1 MTVDARLDLDTLQL
15 GDIAF
20 WELPWAQRLDTFRR
34 LREEKPFSF
43 HEEPEFPGI
52 ERGPGFWAVTR
63 HADVLDISRRPEE
76 FCSGQGAI
84 SINDMTP
91 DLNEFY
97 GSLISMDNPRHA
109 RLRRIVS
116 GTFTPK
122 MLAKTMDDISRVA
135 REVVDGVAAKGEI
148 DFVWD
153 LAAPFPLIVICDMM
167 GIPES
172 ERSTVLTQANI
183 ILSGGD
189 PEYIPEGSD
198 PIEAFINAG
207 ITLAG
212 LMTDLAA
219 VRRRHPTDDLTS
231 ALVNTSVDGE
241 QLTEQELAS
250 FFILLSV
257 AGHETTRN
265 ALSHGAWALHTNP
278 DQKAIWAADLDGVT
292 PTAVEE
298 VVRYSSPVIFMRR
311 TATREARVGGHDFH
325 EGEKVLLY
333 YGSANRDA
341 EVFDDPDRFD
351 VRRTPNPHVGFG
363 GPGPHFCLGAHLA
376 RREIEVMFR
385 ELLLRLPDLEATGEP
400 EQLRSSFINGIRH
413 LPVRFTPT
421 P

>member
-1 MTVDARLDLDTLQL
+1 MTDARVDLDRLEL
-15 GDIAF
+15 GDITF
-20 WELPWAQRLDTFRR
+20 WERPWAQRESIFRR
-34 LREEKPFSF
+34 LREERPFTF
-43 HEEPEFPGI
+43 HAEPEFPGI
-52 ERGPGFWAVTR
+52 PQGPGFWAVTR
-63 HADVLDISRRPEE
+63 HADVVDISRRPEE

-116 GTFTPK
+116 GTFTPR
-122 MLAKTMDDISRVA
+122 MLRKTMDDIERVA
-135 REVVDGVAAKGEI
+135 REVVDAVARKGEI

-153 LAAPFPLIVICDMM
+153 LAAPFSLTVICDIM
-167 GIPES
+167 GIPEGD
-172 ERSTVLTQANI
+172 RPTVLTQANI

-189 PEYIPEGSD
+189 PEYIPEDAD
-198 PIEAFINAG
+198 PVTAFINAG

-212 LMTDLAA
+212 LMTELAEF
-219 VRRRHPTDDLTS
+219 RRRNPTHDLTS

-241 QLTEQELAS
+241 QLTDQELAS

-278 DQKAIWAADLDGVT
+278 DQKAAWVADVEGLMA
-292 PTAVEE
+292 TAVDEI
-298 VVRYSSPVIFMRR
+298 VRYSSPVIFMRR
-311 TATREARVGGHDFH
+311 TAARDAVVGGHEFRA
-325 EGEKVLLY
+325 GEKVLLY

-341 EVFDDPDRFD
+341 KVFENPDRFD
-351 VRRTPNPHVGFG
+351 VTRKPNPHVGFG
-363 GPGPHFCLGAHLA
+363 GPGPHFCLGANLA

-385 ELLLRLPDLEATGEP
+385 EILRRLPDLEATGEP

-413 LPVRFTPT
+413 LPVRFTPA
-421 P
+421 